1 MTSLAQV
8 TALVAA
14 HVRRDSARFRAVT
27 LQIAAHVAGR
37 SEQGAAQLRKLVDRT
52 QDVVVLEPL
61 PSARGLLSVAPELG
75 KLADMVR
82 ALSVR
87 APINSARVVE
97 GLTRRSRAT
106 CMDGEA

>member
-8 TALVAA
+8 TSLVDA

-52 QDVVVLEPL
+52 QDSVLEPL
-61 PSARGLLSVAPELG
+61 PSARGLLSLAPERVLVG
-75 KLADMVR
+75 
-82 ALSVR
+82 

-97 GLTRRSRAT
+97 GLARRSRAA